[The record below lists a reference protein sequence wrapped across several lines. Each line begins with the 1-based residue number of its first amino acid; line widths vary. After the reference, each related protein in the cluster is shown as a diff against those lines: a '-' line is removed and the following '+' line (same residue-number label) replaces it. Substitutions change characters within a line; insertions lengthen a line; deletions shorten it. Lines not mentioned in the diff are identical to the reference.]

1 MDGLRPAP
9 KHDYCNGVCEGC
21 FAKKCPGH
29 YICDAKNCRFSNG
42 DFSSGDW
49 NCEVEDFFTE
59 PLFDLVTPLEADL
72 HTPMCP
78 HFLPLDIEKCKDEN
92 FQVYDYEPMT
102 IGPELYDFRPE
113 DVPFAL
119 EMCDRFMADLRG
131 EDESERREEDGR

>member
-1 MDGLRPAP
+1 MDSLIPAP

-42 DFSSGDW
+42 DFSSDDW
-49 NCEVEDFFTE
+49 NCEVEDCFTE

-78 HFLPLDIEKCKDEN
+78 HFLPLETDEN

-102 IGPELYDFRPE
+102 IGPELYESLKPE

-119 EMCDRFMADLRG
+119 EMCARFAAGL
-131 EDESERREEDGR
+131 REEDERERSEDDGR

>member
-1 MDGLRPAP
+1 MVRPAP
-9 KHDYCNGVCEGC
+9 RHDYCNGVCEGC

-42 DFSSGDW
+42 DFSSDDW
-49 NCEVEDFFTE
+49 NCEVEDCFTE

-78 HFLPLDIEKCKDEN
+78 HFLPLET
-92 FQVYDYEPMT
+92 YEPMT
-102 IGPELYDFRPE
+102 IGPELYESLKPE

-131 EDESERREEDGR
+131 EDESERRDEDGR

>member
-1 MDGLRPAP
+1 MERPAP

-42 DFSSGDW
+42 DFSSDDW
-49 NCEVEDFFTE
+49 YCEVEDCFTE

-78 HFLPLDIEKCKDEN
+78 HFLPLET
-92 FQVYDYEPMT
+92 YEPTT
-102 IGPELYDFRPE
+102 IGPELYESLKPE
-113 DVPFAL
+113 NLPFAQ
-119 EMCDRFMADLRG
+119 EMCDRFAAGLRE
-131 EDESERREEDGR
+131 EDERERREEDGR